1 MGCACVLMVGASELA
16 ARMADDRRDSLDPR
30 ADARLSALRSIG
42 KSRTY
47 QTKISPIRP
56 SRFGGSASRRAG

>member
-30 ADARLSALRSIG
+30 ADAPP
-42 KSRTY
+42 
-47 QTKISPIRP
+47 Q
-56 SRFGGSASRRAG
+56 RATLDWEEPDVSEQDQPNPA